1 MKKNN
6 IIKIYISVITILIV
20 FVLIFNETILKG
32 KTFIEGFML
41 PTQSKIYKFGS
52 KIINI
57 KEAIF
62 SYSDISEKNQKLERE
77 VAELKFK
84 ILYTELME
92 KENQRL
98 LNLLNLQEN
107 NIYKTELKLSR
118 VIFRDIQNLYNNFYI
133 DKGLND
139 GIEIDMIVI
148 YGEQLIGKIKK
159 VEENY
164 SEVEMITSFSNMV
177 SSRTKEG
184 ILGIARGSDEQNG
197 IVYFEPSTFEDN
209 LDIGEEVYTS
219 GISEI
224 YPEGLKVGRIIEV
237 DETEDYMFKSIK
249 MKPELEIEKLK
260 EVMVFKYKE
269 KFRKDDK

>member
-6 IIKIYISVITILIV
+6 IIKIYIAVITILIV

-41 PTQSKIYKFGS
+41 PAQSKIFKFGS

-62 SYSDISEKNQKLERE
+62 SYNDINEKNQGLERE

-84 ILYTELME
+84 ILYTELIE

-98 LNLLNLQEN
+98 LNLLHLQEN
-107 NIYKTELKLSR
+107 NSYKAELKLSR
-118 VIFRDIQNLYNNFYI
+118 VIFRDIHNLYNNFYI

-164 SEVEMITSFSNMV
+164 SEVEMITSFSNVV
-177 SSRTKEG
+177 SSRTKKG

-209 LDIGEEVYTS
+209 LDVGEEVYTS

-224 YPEGLKVGRIIEV
+224 YPEGLKVGKILEV
-237 DETEDYMFKSIK
+237 DKTEDYMFKSIK
-249 MKPELEIEKLK
+249 IKPELEIEKLK

-269 KFRKDDK
+269 KFRKDEK